1 MNMNKFLLVFIVC
14 LISQLF
20 YSQNITIPNGNFK
33 SALVNSIC
41 VDTNG
46 DGTLDDDVDT
56 NNDGEIQVSEAEA
69 VNNLNV
75 SSKSISSLTGIE
87 YFVNIQ
93 SLNISSNSISSMD
106 ISSLT
111 ELESIDCSHN
121 ALTDINISNLTK
133 LKSLIL
139 GRNWFT
145 SLNINSNS
153 VEYLNSTSSPYLTN
167 LDVSLMPNLKNLRCN
182 FNKLTSLD
190 VSSLNYLEVLQCSNN
205 ELTSLIIGNL
215 PFLKEIAMTSNELT
229 SIPLENLPNLESLW
243 CDFNN
248 LETLDVSKLN
258 SLTTLHCSGNELTS
272 LIPSPSIKE
281 LMCYNNNLTSL
292 DLSNV
297 EEIEILNC
305 HSNNL
310 KSLFLKNGGDDTT
323 SNNGDFT
330 IQFSGNPSLEYICA
344 DDFEISTIQYL
355 LDLFGYTNC
364 EVNTYCS
371 FTPGGQSYAIE
382 GQNFLNQNGGDC
394 DDAVSFNSYIKY
406 SVSSNDFN
414 GMFVSNNTGSF
425 QTSVSEGSYTIT
437 PILETPDYFSVSPAS
452 FTASFPTDENTFNQ
466 NFCITP
472 NGIHNDLEISILPI
486 NRARPGFDTNYK
498 IVYKNKGNQ
507 TLSGSIE
514 LNFQDDLMDLI
525 SSNPLTNTQ
534 ATNLLTWNYNNLLP
548 TESKEIL
555 LTFNINTPLETPSV
569 NDGDILS
576 LSADIYPKINDE
588 TEADNTFTLN
598 QTVVNSYD
606 PNDKTCLEG
615 NTITPDL
622 IGEYVHYLIRCENT
636 GTAEAVNVVIKDI
649 IDTTKFD
656 INSLIITDSSHSME
670 TRINSNIVEFIFEN
684 INLPF
689 DDANNDGYVAFKIKT
704 LPTLAVGDVFENDA
718 EIYFDY
724 NSPII
729 TNKFQTNIE
738 NTLGLN
744 KLGGFN
750 HILKIYPNP
759 AENHVFIESQEPI
772 KSLSIY
778 DISGRLITIN
788 SYLKSKLSINISINN
803 LLSGTYFLKVKTE
816 QNEFVNQI
824 IKK

>member
-1 MNMNKFLLVFIVC
+1 
-14 LISQLF
+14 
-20 YSQNITIPNGNFK
+20 P
-33 SALVNSIC
+33 
-41 VDTNG
+41 D
-46 DGTLDDDVDT
+46 
-56 NNDGEIQVSEAEA
+56 
-69 VNNLNV
+69 
-75 SSKSISSLTGIE
+75 
-87 YFVNIQ
+87 
-93 SLNISSNSISSMD
+93 
-106 ISSLT
+106 
-111 ELESIDCSHN
+111 
-121 ALTDINISNLTK
+121 
-133 LKSLIL
+133 
-139 GRNWFT
+139 
-145 SLNINSNS
+145 
-153 VEYLNSTSSPYLTN
+153 
-167 LDVSLMPNLKNLRCN
+167 
-182 FNKLTSLD
+182 
-190 VSSLNYLEVLQCSNN
+190 
-205 ELTSLIIGNL
+205 
-215 PFLKEIAMTSNELT
+215 
-229 SIPLENLPNLESLW
+229 
-243 CDFNN
+243 
-248 LETLDVSKLN
+248 
-258 SLTTLHCSGNELTS
+258 
-272 LIPSPSIKE
+272 
-281 LMCYNNNLTSL
+281 
-292 DLSNV
+292 
-297 EEIEILNC
+297 
-305 HSNNL
+305 
-310 KSLFLKNGGDDTT
+310 
-323 SNNGDFT
+323 
-330 IQFSGNPSLEYICA
+330 LEYICA
-344 DDFEISTIQYL
+344 DDSEISTIQYL

-382 GQNFLNQNGGDC
+382 GQNFLNQNGGNC
-394 DDAVSFNSYIKY
+394 DDTVPFNSYIKY

-414 GMFVSNNTGSF
+414 GMFISNNTGSF

-437 PILETPDYFSVSPAS
+437 PILETPDYYSVSPAS
-452 FTASFPTDENTFNQ
+452 FIASFPTDGNTFNQ

-569 NDGDILS
+569 NDVDIWS

-759 AENHVFIESQEPI
+759 AENHVLIESQEPI

-788 SYLKSKLSINISINN
+788 SYLKSKLSIDISIN
-803 LLSGTYFLKVKTE
+803 
-816 QNEFVNQI
+816 
-824 IKK
+824 